1 MVLAEPRPAGFWHA
15 ALLHHGAAE
24 FETTTCEFAKTAA
37 RVGAAVLIACPAR
50 SLGRLRVRLDGLSDR
65 VTWADM
71 ADIGPN
77 PGRLIHEI
85 SRFASQHP
93 GRDICLVQQA
103 TWPTRPD
110 EELWEVFRHE
120 ALLNIALAGV
130 PVRVLCPYDTS
141 LPRRM
146 ISCAEA
152 THPVI
157 TSGEGWQPSSRYQ
170 HARSRPVPDEC
181 DQPLPPVPHGA
192 RVAEFTDDLAAV
204 RHLVSLH
211 ALAAGLSRA
220 RTDDLLIAVGE
231 LAANTLV
238 HGGGRGTLALWA
250 TVGEVTCEVR
260 DAGHITDPLVGRL
273 RPGPAAAGGGRGL
286 WLVHQLCDLV
296 QVRTGPAGTTI
307 RVHMHLAPGH
317 GS

>member
-1 MVLAEPRPAGFWHA
+1 MALAEPRPAGFWHA
-15 ALLHHGAAE
+15 ALLHRGVAE
-24 FETTTCEFAKTAA
+24 FEAAACEFAKTAA

-50 SLGRLRVRLDGLSDR
+50 SLGRLRARLDGLGDR

-71 ADIGPN
+71 ADIAPN

-85 SRFASQHP
+85 SRFAGQHP
-93 GRDICLVQQA
+93 GRDIYLVQQA
-103 TWPTRPD
+103 TWPSRSD

-120 ALLNIALAGV
+120 ALLNVALAGV
-130 PVRVLCPYDTS
+130 PVHVLCPYDTT
-141 LPRRM
+141 LPARM

-157 TSGEGWQPSSRYQ
+157 TSGGGWRPSSRYQ
-170 HARSRPVPDEC
+170 RAGSTVPDEC
-181 DQPLPPVPHGA
+181 DQPLPPVPGSA
-192 RVAEFTDDLAAV
+192 RVADFTDDLAAV

-231 LAANTLV
+231 LAANTLA
-238 HGGGRGTLALWA
+238 HGGGQGTLALWA
-250 TVGEVTCEVR
+250 TVGEVTCQIR
-260 DAGHITDPLVGRL
+260 DAGYITDPLAGRL

-317 GS
+317 GA